1 MSDTI
6 FGGETPP
13 NEVVPPVAAP
23 STLALPTEVAEL
35 VGEGK
40 KYRTA
45 EDALKA
51 IPHAQKHITTLE
63 EEAKQLR
70 EELAKRKTSEE
81 LLEEFRSTGFTQ
93 NSADKQIQAQP
104 VDVEAIV
111 ASVLA
116 KKEAATIQQNNTS
129 VVVSTFLQA
138 FGDKAKAEEMYNKV
152 AEESGLSVSA
162 LNSLAAT
169 SPEAVMRLAGITRK
183 QTENTPGKVQGT
195 VNAQTFGD
203 KPNSELSAR
212 VKSGASTK
220 DMVNAWKIAGEKVKQ
235 QYNL

>member
-6 FGGETPP
+6 FAGETPP
-13 NEVVPPVAAP
+13 AEPAVTAAP
-23 STLALPTEVAEL
+23 STPALPTEVAEL

-81 LLEEFRSTGFTQ
+81 LLEEFRATGFPQ
-93 NSADKQIQAQP
+93 PPVDKQGQAQP

-116 KKEAATIQQNNTS
+116 KREAATTAQKNIST
-129 VVVSTFLQA
+129 VVSTFQQT

-169 SPEAVMRLAGITRK
+169 SPEAVLRLAGITRK
-183 QTENTPGKVQGT
+183 QTETIPGKVQST
-195 VNAQTFGD
+195 VNAQAFGD

-212 VKSGASTK
+212 LKSGASTK
-220 DMVNAWKIAGEKVKQ
+220 DMVNAWRIAGEKVKQ
-235 QYNL
+235 KFN

>member
-6 FGGETPP
+6 FAGETPP
-13 NEVVPPVAAP
+13 ADPVVPVVPPTPV
-23 STLALPTEVAEL
+23 LPTEVAEL

-81 LLEEFRSTGFTQ
+81 LLEEFRATGFQ
-93 NSADKQIQAQP
+93 PPLADKQGQGTP

-116 KKEAATIQQNNTS
+116 KKEAATTAQKNIST
-129 VVVSTFLQA
+129 VVSTFQNT
-138 FGDKAKAEEMYNKV
+138 FGDKTKAEEMYNKV
-152 AEESGLSVSA
+152 AEESGLSISV

-169 SPEAVMRLAGITRK
+169 SPEAVLRLAGITRK
-183 QTENTPGKVQGT
+183 QTETTPGKVQGT
-195 VNAQTFGD
+195 VNAQAFGD

-212 VKSGASTK
+212 LKSGASTK
-220 DMVNAWKIAGEKVKQ
+220 DMVNAWRIAGEKVKQ
-235 QYNL
+235 KLS

>member
-6 FGGETPP
+6 FAGETPP
-13 NEVVPPVAAP
+13 AEPAVTAAP
-23 STLALPTEVAEL
+23 STPALPTEVAEL

-51 IPHAQKHITTLE
+51 IPHAQKHIMTLE

-81 LLEEFRSTGFTQ
+81 LLEEFKLSGIQTSPVTQ
-93 NSADKQIQAQP
+93 QQTPP
-104 VDVEAIV
+104 VDVEAVV

-116 KKEAATIQQNNTS
+116 KKEAATTAQKNIST
-129 VVVSTFLQA
+129 VVSTFQNT

-152 AEESGLSVSA
+152 AEESGLSISA

-169 SPEAVMRLAGITRK
+169 SPEAVLRLAGITRK
-183 QTENTPGKVQGT
+183 QTETTPGKVQGT
-195 VNAQTFGD
+195 VNAQAFGD

-212 VKSGASTK
+212 LKSGASTK
-220 DMVNAWKIAGEKVKQ
+220 DMVNAWRIAGEKVKQ
-235 QYNL
+235 KLS

>member
-6 FGGETPP
+6 FAGETPP
-13 NEVVPPVAAP
+13 ADPVVPAAP
-23 STLALPTEVAEL
+23 STPALPTEVAEL

-63 EEAKQLR
+63 EEARQLR

-81 LLEEFRSTGFTQ
+81 LLDEFRATGFQ
-93 NSADKQIQAQP
+93 PPPADKQGQAQP

-116 KKEAATIQQNNTS
+116 KKEAATTAQKNIST
-129 VVVSTFLQA
+129 VVSTFQQT
-138 FGDKAKAEEMYNKV
+138 FGDKAKAEEMYNRV
-152 AEESGLSVSA
+152 AEESGLSISA

-169 SPEAVMRLAGITRK
+169 SPEAVLRLAGITRK
-183 QTENTPGKVQGT
+183 QTETTPGKVQGT
-195 VNAQTFGD
+195 VNAQAFGD

-212 VKSGASTK
+212 LKSGASTK
-220 DMVNAWKIAGEKVKQ
+220 DMVNAWRIAGEKVKQ
-235 QYNL
+235 KFN

>member
-6 FGGETPP
+6 FTEATPQ
-13 NEVVPPVAAP
+13 VDSAVQAAP
-23 STLALPTEVAEL
+23 PTPALPTEVAEL

-81 LLEEFRSTGFTQ
+81 LLEEFRATGFPQ
-93 NSADKQIQAQP
+93 ASADKQSQAQP

-116 KKEAATIQQNNTS
+116 KKEAATTAQKNIST
-129 VVVSTFLQA
+129 VVSTFQQT
-138 FGDKAKAEEMYNKV
+138 FGDKAKAEEMYNRV
-152 AEESGLSVSA
+152 AEESGLSISA

-183 QTENTPGKVQGT
+183 TNETTPGKVQGT
-195 VNAQTFGD
+195 VNAQSFGD

-212 VKSGASTK
+212 LKSGASTK
-220 DMVNAWKIAGEKVKQ
+220 DMVNAWRIAGEKVKQ
-235 QYNL
+235 KLS